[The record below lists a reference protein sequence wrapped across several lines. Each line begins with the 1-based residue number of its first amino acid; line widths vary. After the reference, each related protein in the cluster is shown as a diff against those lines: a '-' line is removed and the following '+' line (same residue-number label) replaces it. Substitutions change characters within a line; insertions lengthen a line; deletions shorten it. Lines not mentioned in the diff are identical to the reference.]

1 MLTMTTSPGWSEL
14 FKQIYSASPWPT
26 LMLGEDGRVLGASD
40 EPGNGS
46 SQSAL
51 AAGTLRADASTA
63 DTSSADTA
71 LRDRAGHY
79 LSLLRGDA
87 PWLTP
92 QEAHGLR
99 TLPSGAV
106 VSERLHLRR
115 TEWGAC
121 LVIVAQPDLQPSP
134 AADLQ
139 TARLASLGFMV
150 AGVCHEVTNPLTSLH
165 SIVQILRA
173 EKQPSQA
180 LLDKGL
186 ANIAVNVKRI
196 LDISRRLVQFSRVG
210 DEPRM
215 RFAVDDAVEEA
226 AHVLQQQ
233 GRLQH
238 IDLQHQPDASA
249 IVFGNIGPVREIFLN
264 LFVNAAQA
272 MAGRGRLRVVT
283 RCAGP
288 LVEVLVSDSGPGVPT
303 GLACRVFE
311 PFFTTRAAQLGTG
324 LGLAICTEIALEH
337 GGSIELRNHAPEGAL
352 FCVTLPRAPA

>member
-1 MLTMTTSPGWSEL
+1 MTASPGWPEL
-14 FKQIYSASPWPT
+14 FRQIYSASPWPT
-26 LMLGEDGRVLGASD
+26 LMLGENGRVLGASD
-40 EPGNGS
+40 EPGNGLTPGALTADP
-46 SQSAL
+46 SA
-51 AAGTLRADASTA
+51 ADASTA
-63 DTSSADTA
+63 DAS
-71 LRDRAGHY
+71 LRDRAQHY
-79 LSLLRGDA
+79 LSLLRGDP

-92 QEAHGLR
+92 QEAHSLR

-106 VSERLHLRR
+106 RCERLHLRR

-121 LVIVAQPDLQPSP
+121 LVIVAQPDLQPP
-134 AADLQ
+134 QAADIQ

-210 DEPRM
+210 DEPRL
-215 RFAVDDAVEEA
+215 RFAVDDAIDEA
-226 AHVLQQQ
+226 AHVLRQQ
-233 GRLQH
+233 GRLQD
-238 IDLQHQPDASA
+238 IELQHQPDPAA
-249 IVFGNIGPVREIFLN
+249 MVFGSIGQVREIFLN

-272 MAGRGRLRVVT
+272 MAGRGRLRVVA
-283 RCAGP
+283 RSAGP
-288 LVEVLVSDSGPGVPT
+288 VVEVLVSDSGPGVPS
-303 GLACRVFE
+303 GLTRRVFE

-337 GGSIELRNHAPEGAL
+337 GGSIELRNRAPEGAL
-352 FCVTLPRAPA
+352 FCVTLPRGPV